1 MRQSCVSVLVIAAV
15 TAAMLVGCVAPATAA
30 DPGGIT
36 FTWQESPTDL
46 TAPPELARFNSL
58 LADLAERL
66 KPALVH
72 VRVRR
77 PAVQKDKDDAD
88 GPGEPRRSSGSGFVI
103 SPDGLIVT
111 NAHVVEAADWIQ
123 VRLFDGR
130 RFGARVIGR
139 DNRVDVALVKIDG
152 VETLPTLRFA

>member
-1 MRQSCVSVLVIAAV
+1 MRQSSLSVTVLAIVMV
-15 TAAMLVGCVAPATAA
+15 AMLFGCAAPATAA

-88 GPGEPRRSSGSGFVI
+88 GPGEPRRSSGPGFVT
-103 SPDGLIVT
+103 SP
-111 NAHVVEAADWIQ
+111 H
-123 VRLFDGR
+123 R
-130 RFGARVIGR
+130 
-139 DNRVDVALVKIDG
+139 
-152 VETLPTLRFA
+152 